1 MNDESDDDIY
11 ARNPAGAADSDD
23 GSAGDEGDGAFG
35 ADAAQRSPKPVIVVV
50 PTSAAGLDVDVDVP
64 TRPSAAS
71 VGERAMSS
79 ETAKIRTHAATYA
92 VKTTI
97 RSDARSQ
104 ISAGRVFSEAT
115 SARTVEIPW
124 SVATAFIATPTATR
138 HGLHS
143 VSPYCYHCGQQ
154 VRETQLSSPAINP
167 LLICQMTLFQGHFGD
182 NCAMTRGF
190 GRMSAFYEDPS
201 EPKVPSSYSVD
212 RSNGSRSRNFTR
224 DRSRSR
230 SPARFR
236 PAVVSKSIHQ
246 VLADRLTGATYHPD
260 TCSQWTREIADEIK
274 NKLKELELPR
284 YKYIVHVTMGEMRGE
299 GVRIG
304 TRCFWDADT
313 DNIAQDAFMNVG

>member
-64 TRPSAAS
+64 TR
-71 VGERAMSS
+71 
-79 ETAKIRTHAATYA
+79 
-92 VKTTI
+92 
-97 RSDARSQ
+97 
-104 ISAGRVFSEAT
+104 
-115 SARTVEIPW
+115 
-124 SVATAFIATPTATR
+124 
-138 HGLHS
+138 
-143 VSPYCYHCGQQ
+143 
-154 VRETQLSSPAINP
+154 LSSPAINP

-201 EPKVPSSYSVD
+201 EPKVPS
-212 RSNGSRSRNFTR
+212 
-224 DRSRSR
+224 
-230 SPARFR
+230 FR